1 MWRIKGGYGSFQF
14 GKQQHSKKTTTEQE
28 NNNIAKKQQQNKR
41 ALIFLNFFPHSNAN
55 SILNILYIVYYV
67 LIFHYNQVYMT
78 TPDYKALHGETNYVL
93 LIN

>member
-1 MWRIKGGYGSFQF
+1 MFFFTDCGVLKRGTVHFSL
-14 GKQQHSKKTTTEQE
+14 E